1 MREKCKIHYIMLK
14 IRQSMRQYLLLIL
27 TASIIFSSSAYAQNV
42 QNIEIVIS
50 SPNYNYGEKL
60 DYTVIVSEI
69 TGEDAII
76 FITNTNGNKSQLL
89 SIPISQEESRI
100 IAPFAFDSVIWS
112 EGTYE
117 LELQYSGATSITSF
131 TIVNDGTIGI
141 PYWIKDVSKI
151 WVSGQAKNDEFAK
164 AIQFLIDE
172 NIIFNANPSKEL
184 QVPSWFKMTTGWW
197 VNNQIPDTVYG
208 DALQFLINE
217 KVIKIP
223 IDQKSFDQES
233 SSDKTL

>member
-1 MREKCKIHYIMLK
+1 
-14 IRQSMRQYLLLIL
+14 MRQYLLLIL
-27 TASIIFSSSAYAQNV
+27 GVSIIFSGSAYAQSIQDV
-42 QNIEIVIS
+42 EIVIS
-50 SPNYNYGEKL
+50 SSNYNYGEKL
-60 DYTVIVSEI
+60 DYKIIVSEI
-69 TGEDAII
+69 TGEDAVI
-76 FITNTNGNKSQLL
+76 FITNTIGNKSQLL
-89 SIPISQEESRI
+89 SIPISQEESRV

-112 EGTYE
+112 EGKYE

-151 WVSGQAKNDEFAK
+151 WVSGQAKDDEFAK

-172 NIIFNANPSKEL
+172 NIFFNSNPSKEL
-184 QVPSWFKMTTGWW
+184 QIPDWFKITTGWW
-197 VNNQIPDTVYG
+197 VSNQIPDTVYG